1 MFYEYVDAGSW
12 TETTYRDNEADFQKL
27 RFRQRVA
34 VDISTCS
41 TVGSMA
47 GTAVSMPVAI
57 APTGLTGMLRGDGE
71 ILAAKAAKAF
81 GIPYTLSTVSIC
93 SIEDV
98 ALATDGHPFWFQ
110 LYVMRDR
117 RFVHALMERA
127 RVVGCSVLVLTLDLQ
142 VSGQRNKDI
151 RNGLA
156 IPPRM
161 TASNLLNML
170 GKPRWA
176 WSMLRTDRRTF
187 GNIVGH
193 VEGLTNLKA
202 VSEWTFAQYDQTLTW
217 EDVKWIRKC
226 WSGRLIVK
234 GIQDVE
240 DANAAVACG
249 ADGIIVSNHG
259 GRQLD
264 GALSS
269 IEALPA
275 IVDSVGDKVEVFI
288 DGGVR
293 SGQDVLKALALG
305 ARGTFIGRAML
316 YGLGAFGE
324 AGVTKCLE
332 IIKKELELSM
342 KFCGKRSLGEL
353 DRSMLLGRGFGSF
366 EPLVRQTRTMNE
378 HSRRA
383 GSEGI

>member
-12 TETTYRDNEADFQKL
+12 TEATYRDNEADFQKL

-34 VDISTCS
+34 VDISACS
-41 TVGSMA
+41 TAGTMA
-47 GTAVSMPVAI
+47 GTAVRMPVAI

-81 GIPYTLSTVSIC
+81 GVPYTLSTVSIC

-127 RVVGCSVLVLTLDLQ
+127 RIVGCSVLVLTLDLQ

-156 IPPRM
+156 VPPRM
-161 TASNLLNML
+161 TASNLLNMI

-193 VEGLTNLKA
+193 VDGLTNLKA

-226 WSGRLIVK
+226 WTGRLILK

-240 DANAAVACG
+240 DANAAVASG

-275 IVDSVGDKVEVFI
+275 IVDGVGEKVEVFI

-305 ARGTFIGRAML
+305 ARGTLIGRAML
-316 YGLGAFGE
+316 YGLGAYGE

-342 KFCGKRSLGEL
+342 KFCGKRSLAEL
-353 DRSMLLGRGFGSF
+353 DRSMLLSRGFGSF
-366 EPLVRQTRTMNE
+366 KPLATQP
-378 HSRRA
+378 
-383 GSEGI
+383 